1 MLKVPWDWILRLNS
15 CNFITQNHLVM
26 SEFEQVV
33 KEGTQNIGKRLRR
46 LLLWALLL
54 VFVGFMGYIFVY
66 CNFTVSKGTTSGTL
80 TNITYKGIL
89 FKTHEGNLNTGTI
102 NLNPN
107 IAPDKTTQAMNGWNF
122 SVPSAAVAEKL
133 DALQGQRVKLFY
145 RKKVNAMPW
154 QGKTNYLV
162 YNVEKL

>member
-1 MLKVPWDWILRLNS
+1 
-15 CNFITQNHLVM
+15 M

-33 KEGTQNIGKRLRR
+33 KEGAQNVGKKFRR
-46 LLLWALLL
+46 LLLWALLSGIL
-54 VFVGFMGYIFVY
+54 ILLGYIFIY

-122 SVPSAAVAEKL
+122 SVPDNHVAQKL
-133 DALQGQRVKLFY
+133 DELQGQRVKLFY
-145 RKKVNAMPW
+145 RKKVQAMPW

-162 YNVEKL
+162 YDVQKL

>member
-1 MLKVPWDWILRLNS
+1 MLKVPRDWILRLNS

-54 VFVGFMGYIFVY
+54 VFVGFMGYIFIY

-80 TNITYKGIL
+80 TNVTYKGIL

-107 IAPDKTTQAMNGWNF
+107 IAPDSKTQAMNGWNF
-122 SVPSAAVAEKL
+122 SVPSAEVAEKL

-145 RKKVNAMPW
+145 RKKMKAMPW
-154 QGKTNYLV
+154 QGKTDYLV
-162 YNVEKL
+162 YDVKKL

>member
-1 MLKVPWDWILRLNS
+1 
-15 CNFITQNHLVM
+15 M

-33 KEGTQNIGKRLRR
+33 KEGAQNVGKKFRR
-46 LLLWALLL
+46 LLLWALLAGIL
-54 VFVGFMGYIFVY
+54 IFFGYIFIY
-66 CNFTVSKGTTSGTL
+66 CNFTVSKGTTGGTL

-102 NLNPN
+102 NFNTN

-122 SVPSAAVAEKL
+122 SVPDNHVAQKL
-133 DALQGQRVKLFY
+133 DQLQGQRVKLFY
-145 RKKVNAMPW
+145 RKKVKAMPW

-162 YNVEKL
+162 YDVQKL

>member
-1 MLKVPWDWILRLNS
+1 
-15 CNFITQNHLVM
+15 M

-46 LLLWALLL
+46 LLLWTVLL
-54 VFVGFMGYIFVY
+54 VIVGFLGYIFLY

-107 IAPDKTTQAMNGWNF
+107 IAPDSKTQSMNGWNF
-122 SVPSAAVAEKL
+122 SVPSAEVAEKL

-154 QGKTNYLV
+154 QGKTDYLV
-162 YNVEKL
+162 YDVKKL

>member
-1 MLKVPWDWILRLNS
+1 
-15 CNFITQNHLVM
+15 M

-46 LLLWALLL
+46 LLLWTVLL
-54 VFVGFMGYIFVY
+54 VIVGFLGYVFLY

-107 IAPDKTTQAMNGWNF
+107 IAPDSKTQAMNGWNF
-122 SVPSAAVAEKL
+122 SVPSAEVAEKL

-154 QGKTNYLV
+154 QGKTDYLV
-162 YNVEKL
+162 YDVKKL

>member
-1 MLKVPWDWILRLNS
+1 
-15 CNFITQNHLVM
+15 M
-26 SEFEQVV
+26 SEFEQVI

-54 VFVGFMGYIFVY
+54 VIVGFLGYIFVY

-89 FKTHEGNLNTGTI
+89 FKTHEGNLNTGTL

-107 IAPDKTTQAMNGWNF
+107 IAPDSKTQAMNGWNF
-122 SVPSAAVAEKL
+122 SVPSAAIAEKL

-145 RKKVNAMPW
+145 RKKMKAMPW
-154 QGKTNYLV
+154 QGKTDYLV
-162 YNVEKL
+162 YDAQKL

>member
-1 MLKVPWDWILRLNS
+1 MRLNS

-33 KEGTQNIGKRLRR
+33 KEGAQSIGKKLRR

-54 VFVGFMGYIFVY
+54 VFVGLLGYIFVY

-80 TNITYKGIL
+80 TNVTYKGIL
-89 FKTHEGNLNTGTI
+89 FKTHEGNLNTGTL

-107 IAPDKTTQAMNGWNF
+107 IAPDSKTQAMNGWNF
-122 SVPSAAVAEKL
+122 SVPSGEVAAKL
-133 DALQGQRVKLFY
+133 DELQGQRVKLFY
-145 RKKVNAMPW
+145 RKKVKAMPW

-162 YNVEKL
+162 YDVKKL